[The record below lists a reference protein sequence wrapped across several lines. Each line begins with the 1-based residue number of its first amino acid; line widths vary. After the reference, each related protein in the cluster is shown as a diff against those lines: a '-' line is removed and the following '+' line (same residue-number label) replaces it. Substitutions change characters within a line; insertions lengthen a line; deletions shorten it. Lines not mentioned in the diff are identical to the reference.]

1 MPESISALED
11 LKIAINVPLIASSK
25 EFQNYWYAQKHLMRL
40 KARRLLTPELMRYC
54 DEDVKKKILR
64 DDNEYVGVILQASL
78 KAVVSYLCDRDNR
91 FQICVYLS
99 KDPYVPNWEGIT
111 ILVKVVYRNFREKM
125 RVWRDLEDRITKII
139 EQFKESKPI
148 DVGKIDEANEIIATT
163 IDDFFK
169 VEENELRPS
178 QAFEVL

>member
-1 MPESISALED
+1 MPESMSVLED

-25 EFQNYWYAQKHLMRL
+25 EFQDYWYLQKYLMRL
-40 KARRLLTPELMRYC
+40 KARRLLTPELLRYC

-64 DDNEYVGVILQASL
+64 DDNEYVGVILHASL
-78 KAVVSYLCDRDNR
+78 KAVVSYLHARDDR
-91 FQICVYLS
+91 FEICVYLS
-99 KDPYVPNWEGIT
+99 KDPYLPNWEGIT

-139 EQFKESKPI
+139 KQFKESKPI
-148 DVGKIDEANEIIATT
+148 DFQKIDEANETIATT

-169 VEENELRPS
+169 VEQNEL
-178 QAFEVL
+178 